1 MLRHMNKGFTLIE
14 LMIAVALVA
23 ILAAI
28 AYPSY
33 QEQVLKTRR
42 SDGQSILLELAGVE
56 EQFFTRF
63 NTYTTTIDPEEA
75 DCTGE
80 ACGLNRA
87 DTSSQGHY
95 TVTAAAGTTGIST
108 SFILTATPVG
118 PQTGDAKCANL
129 TLTSTGV
136 KSATGTAADPAKTCW

>member
-1 MLRHMNKGFTLIE
+1 MLAHRNKGFTLIE

-42 SDGQSILLELAGVE
+42 SDGQSILLDLAGVE

-63 NTYTTTIDPEEA
+63 NTYTTTIVGDA
-75 DCTGE
+75 DCTGA
-80 ACGLNRA
+80 ACGLNRTN
-87 DTSSQGHY
+87 TSSQGHY
-95 TVTAAAGTTGIST
+95 TVAAAAGTTGNIAT
-108 SFILTATPVG
+108 SFMLTATPVG
-118 PQTGDAKCANL
+118 PQSSDTKCANL
-129 TLTSTGV
+129 TLTSTGI

>member
-14 LMIAVALVA
+14 LMIVVAVVA

-28 AYPSY
+28 SY
-33 QEQVLKTRR
+33 SSYRDQVIKTRR
-42 SDGQSILLELAGVE
+42 SDGQSILLDLAGVE

-63 NTYTTTIDPEEA
+63 NKYTTTIVGGS

-87 DTSSQGHY
+87 DTSSQGYY